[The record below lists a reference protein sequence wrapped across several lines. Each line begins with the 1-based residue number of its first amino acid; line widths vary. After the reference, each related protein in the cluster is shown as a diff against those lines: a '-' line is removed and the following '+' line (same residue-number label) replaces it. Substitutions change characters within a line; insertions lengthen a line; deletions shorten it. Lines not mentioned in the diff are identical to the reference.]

1 VPDARLGQQPA
12 PRLTALGKES
22 FFSLH
27 KKTGYIP
34 AQEKKRKT
42 RYIEVFGIYLP
53 SFTELLTTS

>member
-12 PRLTALGKES
+12 PRLTALGKVS

-27 KKTGYIP
+27 KKQDTFLP
-34 AQEKKRKT
+34 KKKKRKT